1 MCMAKS
7 VKPRPYNAP
16 RRAAYAARTRRAIAE
31 AAGRLFI
38 EQGYNAVTMTQIA
51 AEAGVA
57 ADTVYAAIGPKPVLF
72 RLLIERAISGEDE
85 PVTAEERDYVRAIR
99 AEPEARG
106 KLAIY
111 ARAIRLI
118 QTRLAPLF
126 LALQAAASSEP
137 ELATLW
143 REISE
148 RRAANMRLL
157 AADIA
162 ATGALRSD
170 ISVDQVADIIWSMN
184 SAEYYDLLVHQR
196 GWSPERFEA
205 WLLDAWQRLLL
216 NDTAP

>member
-16 RRAAYAARTRRAIAE
+16 RRAASAARTRRAIAE

-126 LALQAAASSEP
+126 LTLQAAASSEP